1 MLRRNKAGLCALFRR
16 GNRSFIG
23 RAELVDGAMK
33 RIALVLAFLACGS
46 GVQAQ
51 PRQSTLNLTCAQA
64 QRTIFGRGAAVL
76 STGTYTFDRF
86 VRDLSFCEVNEYL
99 DPAFVPTRDT
109 PQCPIG
115 YRCRTD
121 PPDFFDD

>member
-1 MLRRNKAGLCALFRR
+1 MDA
-16 GNRSFIG
+16 
-23 RAELVDGAMK
+23 AMK

-51 PRQSTLNLTCAQA
+51 QRLSTLNLTCGQA
-64 QRTIFGRGAAVL
+64 QRVVLSRGAVVL
-76 STGTYTFDRF
+76 STGTYTYDRF
-86 VRDLSFCEVNEYL
+86 VRDRNFCEFNEYL

-109 PQCPIG
+109 PQCPVG

-121 PPDFFDD
+121 PPYFFDD